1 MHAQCF
7 SWSLKE
13 SSAFLS
19 LAESFNKTGIHS
31 FNLTKITSKTQRN
44 DVLCRLP
51 CQPKTQQYNR
61 KTFQT
66 VTNEFSVSWLSEDI
80 LNSSPRGI
88 RGKTG
93 DLCTDPHV
101 SHHTNRETV
110 TYSISV
116 MWFEIKTWWKV
127 KTKKNVIS
135 WRLPPFSTSAPKNSC
150 NFVVVN
156 GEFTKTRKKVD
167 SSSRDSCCLIYGI
180 NFKLSGQG
188 SFLHDHNSRNQRE
201 FNPLKAACFMIAS
214 LN

>member
-1 MHAQCF
+1 MHTQCF

-19 LAESFNKTGIHS
+19 LAESYYVKTKQIFNGISLNKTGIHF

-66 VTNEFSVSWLSEDI
+66 VNKPIFSVSWLSEDI

-93 DLCTDPHV
+93 DLCTDPHL
-101 SHHTNRETV
+101 SHHTNRESHV
-110 TYSISV
+110 FDFCY
-116 MWFEIKTWWKV
+116 
-127 KTKKNVIS
+127 VI
-135 WRLPPFSTSAPKNSC
+135 WDNL
-150 NFVVVN
+150 
-156 GEFTKTRKKVD
+156 
-167 SSSRDSCCLIYGI
+167 
-180 NFKLSGQG
+180 Q
-188 SFLHDHNSRNQRE
+188 Q
-201 FNPLKAACFMIAS
+201 IAS
-214 LN
+214 TLLDYMLAQAPQRSFYGHDSLY